1 MYIEDVHNVRTL
13 GTMPSLA
20 HPETVEVNR
29 SQLRQ
34 NQSRVF
40 REARGS
46 KVVAV
51 KGRHP
56 EDEKY
61 VVDKKYFDELLRR
74 LRAAIETLELTAYAL
89 LFHEIMKDGKTV
101 DEDLRSGG

>member
-1 MYIEDVHNVRTL
+1 
-13 GTMPSLA
+13 MPSLA

-74 LRAAIETLELTAYAL
+74 LRAALETLEITADAR
-89 LFHEIMKDGKTV
+89 LFQQILKAGKTV
-101 DEDLRSGG
+101 DDDLRRGRLDSFEEAFGQE

>member
-1 MYIEDVHNVRTL
+1 MA
-13 GTMPSLA
+13 SLA

-74 LRAAIETLELTAYAL
+74 LRAALETLEITADAR
-89 LFHEIMKDGKTV
+89 LFQQILKAGKTV
-101 DEDLRSGG
+101 DDDLRRGHLYSFEEAFGQE

>member
-1 MYIEDVHNVRTL
+1 MP
-13 GTMPSLA
+13 MPSLA

-74 LRAAIETLELTAYAL
+74 LRAALETLEITADAR
-89 LFHEIMKDGKTV
+89 LFQQILKAGKTV
-101 DEDLRSGG
+101 DDDLRRGRLYSFEEAFGQE